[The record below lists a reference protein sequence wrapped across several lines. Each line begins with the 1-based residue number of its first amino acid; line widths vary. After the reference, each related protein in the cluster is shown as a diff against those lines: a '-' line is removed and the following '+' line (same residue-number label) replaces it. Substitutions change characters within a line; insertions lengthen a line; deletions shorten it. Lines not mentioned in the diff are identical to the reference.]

1 MAAAHRAGVAAHGSA
16 PELGDNAAV
25 RLARAAVAVHDH
37 AGWPV
42 QDGFGPVTANVGVLR
57 GGVQPNVVPDSA
69 EMYVDLRTVPSQDPQ
84 ALRDLVGSLA
94 APA

>member
-1 MAAAHRAGVAAHGSA
+1 MAAAHRVGRGGSRVGAGARRQRRGAAG
-16 PELGDNAAV
+16 
-25 RLARAAVAVHDH
+25 RAAVAVHDH

-69 EMYVDLRTVPSQDPQ
+69 EMYVDLRTVPSVDPQ